1 MIPRFAIRFF
11 DRVATALISSKVKA
25 LSKMIASAKVALF
38 AGAFDP
44 VYALLPTAKLF
55 NALS

>member
-25 LSKMIASAKVALF
+25 LSKMIASAKVAVF
-38 AGAFDP
+38 AGLFDP
-44 VYALLPTAKLF
+44 VYALLPKAKLF
-55 NALS
+55 SALS

>member
-25 LSKMIASAKVALF
+25 LLKITASAKVAVL
-38 AGAFDP
+38 AGAFKIE
-44 VYALLPTAKLF
+44 YALLPTAKLF